1 MPRTILALIL
11 AAWTCAVGAAAN
23 SPVLPNQFGSW
34 QAEGPAK
41 VMQIHDLEN
50 GWARW
55 PNGERV
61 LKEAGLDHIE
71 KRTYR
76 NGVDEIAVRAF
87 VLRDPSSAYQV
98 YTFLLAPGMRDLA
111 IGKDSAGTD
120 YEVDFLVGNTV
131 IQAGITP
138 TVKSDTLRDLLTQLQ
153 VKADSTPLP
162 PLKSYLPE
170 HWKIFGSE
178 KYALGPEAFR
188 AAMTSL
194 REDAGAGLATEVGFQ
209 NGVEAILADYKG
221 QHGSGT
227 LLLLE
232 YPTPQLAEQHLHH
245 IEQALP
251 VALKR
256 AGVTVER
263 KASLLSLVFAATAP
277 EHAQAIRD
285 EVKYET
291 EITWNE
297 PGHRATDP
305 PMVLIM
311 FKIFIF
317 TGLFLGIATA
327 VGVAFGGFRVIIK
340 RLFPGKVF
348 DRPQDIEV
356 LQMGLSGKKIDPTDM
371 Y

>member
-131 IQAGITP
+131 IQAGI
-138 TVKSDTLRDLLTQLQ
+138 
-153 VKADSTPLP
+153 
-162 PLKSYLPE
+162 
-170 HWKIFGSE
+170 
-178 KYALGPEAFR
+178 
-188 AAMTSL
+188 
-194 REDAGAGLATEVGFQ
+194 
-209 NGVEAILADYKG
+209 
-221 QHGSGT
+221 
-227 LLLLE
+227 
-232 YPTPQLAEQHLHH
+232 
-245 IEQALP
+245 
-251 VALKR
+251 
-256 AGVTVER
+256 
-263 KASLLSLVFAATAP
+263 
-277 EHAQAIRD
+277 
-285 EVKYET
+285 
-291 EITWNE
+291 
-297 PGHRATDP
+297 
-305 PMVLIM
+305 
-311 FKIFIF
+311 
-317 TGLFLGIATA
+317 
-327 VGVAFGGFRVIIK
+327 
-340 RLFPGKVF
+340 
-348 DRPQDIEV
+348 
-356 LQMGLSGKKIDPTDM
+356 
-371 Y
+371 